1 MLNVNSE
8 GLPPRIEVKEVKPYV
23 VTALSN
29 QLEAAVPAK
38 KLNKSTVFKSNRPRK
53 LACQFVAMG
62 DTDKHCI

>member
-8 GLPPRIEVKEVKPYV
+8 GLPPRIEVEEVKPYV

-38 KLNKSTVFKSNRPRK
+38 KLR
-53 LACQFVAMG
+53 
-62 DTDKHCI
+62 